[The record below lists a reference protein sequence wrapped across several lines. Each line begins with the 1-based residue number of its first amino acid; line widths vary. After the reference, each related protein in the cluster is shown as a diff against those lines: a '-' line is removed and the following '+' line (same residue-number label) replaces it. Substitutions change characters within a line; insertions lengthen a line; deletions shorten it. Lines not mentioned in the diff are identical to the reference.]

1 MQISS
6 RQFNQNIGKAQKAA
20 QKEPVFITNRG
31 VPTYVLLTK
40 AEYDRITVPKKNAL
54 DVLMSLPNVDSDI
67 ELECGERSEYQRLP
81 MEFEE

>member
-40 AEYDRITVPKKNAL
+40 EEYDRITLPKKNAL
-54 DVLMSLPNVDSDI
+54 DVLMNLPDVDGNI
-67 ELECGERSEYQRLP
+67 EFECEKRSELQRLP